1 MTVREEIEKL
11 AEDIHAVPL
20 NERGAIDGLPEKR
33 RDVIV
38 GAALLMCA
46 MQGIVLDGGS
56 FGVFLEKAPGGQF
69 WIASMVVILVSA
81 AVGALTYALRKK

>member
-1 MTVREEIEKL
+1 MT
-11 AEDIHAVPL
+11 
-20 NERGAIDGLPEKR
+20 
-33 RDVIV
+33 
-38 GAALLMCA
+38 AALLMCA